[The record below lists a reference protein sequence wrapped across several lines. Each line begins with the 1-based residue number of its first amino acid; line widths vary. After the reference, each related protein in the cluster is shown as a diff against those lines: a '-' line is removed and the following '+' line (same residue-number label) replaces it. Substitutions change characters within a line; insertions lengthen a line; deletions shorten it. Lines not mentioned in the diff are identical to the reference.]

1 MSVHLQQKERVMN
14 KNAVVFRRG
23 PRVTLRPLNK
33 ETDLPLM
40 TKWINDPEV
49 TPYLMVWRPMTDADE
64 ERYFDSLVG
73 NEHDIVVG
81 IEVRGKLIG
90 SIGLHR
96 INWVDRTAT
105 TGTLIGE
112 KKYRGKGYGT
122 EAKMLLLDYAF
133 NRLGL
138 VKINSSVLAFNK
150 RSLAY
155 ALKCGYQ
162 KEGVRRSEVFRFGKR
177 WDKIMLGVTRR
188 DWLPLWTKFQKKLPK
203 R

>member
-1 MSVHLQQKERVMN
+1 MD
-14 KNAVVFRRG
+14 KNSVVFRRG

-33 ETDLPLM
+33 ETDLLLM

-49 TPYLMVWRPMTDADE
+49 TQYLMVWRPMTEADE
-64 ERYFDSLVG
+64 TRYFDSLVG

-90 SIGLHR
+90 TMGLHR

-105 TGTLIGE
+105 TGALIGE
-112 KKYRGKGYGT
+112 EKYRGKGYGA

-155 ALKCGYQ
+155 SLKCGYK
-162 KEGVRRSEVFRFGKR
+162 KEGVRRSQVFRNGKR
-177 WDKIMLGVTRR
+177 WDEIMLGVTRR
-188 DWLPLWTKFQKKLPK
+188 DWKPLWTKFQKKLP
-203 R
+203 RL